1 MSLPSSIKI
10 ASAQYGFDRLA
21 TLDEW
26 EAKISRW
33 VEQGAAT
40 GAELL
45 LFPEYAAI
53 ELAGCF
59 GGEVSSDLQ
68 KTLECVAELAEW
80 RVQLHV
86 TLAEKHN
93 VHILVGSGPVKNDE
107 GHFVNAAQ
115 LVAPNGLVGIQEK
128 MIMTPFEKEWGVE
141 GGGQLRVFDTSLGRI
156 GVLICYDCEFPLL
169 ARAMVEAGAEVLLV
183 PSCTEKETGLNRV
196 KIGAQARALENGVV
210 TVQSATVGD
219 APWSPAIDYNY
230 GAAGIYVPPEESISA
245 DGVLFEGSSN
255 EVGWVNGVID
265 IATLRKLREHGE
277 MRNFCDWSGQL
288 GAGELGGQ
296 VEIVSLV

>member
-33 VEQGAAT
+33 VEQGAVT

-45 LFPEYAAI
+45 VFPEYAAI

-59 GGEVSSDLQ
+59 GGEVSGDLQ
-68 KTLECVAELAEW
+68 KTLECVAELTEQ

-107 GHFVNAAQ
+107 GHFVNVAQ
-115 LVAPNGLVGIQEK
+115 LVAPNGSVGVQEK

-141 GGGQLRVFDTSLGRI
+141 GGAQLRVFDTSLGRI

-169 ARAMVEAGAEVLLV
+169 ARAMVDAGAEVLLV
-183 PSCTEKETGLNRV
+183 PSCTEKETGFNRV

-255 EVGWVNGVID
+255 EVGWVNGVVD
-265 IATLRKLREHGE
+265 ITALRKLRDHGE
-277 MRNFCDWSGQL
+277 MRNYHDWSVQP
-288 GAGELGGQ
+288 GAGELGGD
-296 VEIVSLV
+296 VDFITLK